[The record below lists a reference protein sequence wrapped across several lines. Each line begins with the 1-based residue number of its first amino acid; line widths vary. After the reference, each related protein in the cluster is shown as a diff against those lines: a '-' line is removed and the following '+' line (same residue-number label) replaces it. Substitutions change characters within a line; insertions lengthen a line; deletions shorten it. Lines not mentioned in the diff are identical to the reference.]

1 MLCSPLPPPDAE
13 NAWLTPF
20 HGAMRFALSISER
33 LGFLSGR
40 DHGSKHCAISCHARH
55 PPGETHCDLVK
66 VMACPGGC
74 VNGGG
79 QPVGSVRS
87 TVEERS
93 GGLYQADMNYQIQR
107 SNDNTLV
114 TALYDGMLRGWEHT
128 LPHRNFTQKR
138 V

>member
-1 MLCSPLPPPDAE
+1 
-13 NAWLTPF
+13 
-20 HGAMRFALSISER
+20 
-33 LGFLSGR
+33 
-40 DHGSKHCAISCHARH
+40 
-55 PPGETHCDLVK
+55 
-66 VMACPGGC
+66 MACPGGC

-93 GGLYQADMNYQIQR
+93 GGLYQADVNCQIQR
-107 SNDNTLV
+107 SNDYMLV
-114 TALYDGMLRGWEHT
+114 TALYDGMLRGREHT